1 MSKFVYPAIFSWSSE
16 DCTYYVT
23 FPDIESCFTD
33 GDSIAEAMENAS
45 DALNLMLYYTEKT
58 GEALPEPTPLEK
70 VPVPAN
76 GFVNLVMA
84 DTAAYQEVIE
94 RENNPINYARKK
106 AGMNIKQLA
115 ALLDAPYRTVQEW
128 NAGRRMPPKWVQNLI
143 VDKIQATV

>member
-45 DALNLMLYYTEKT
+45 DALNLMLYYMEKT

-115 ALLDAPYRTVQEW
+115 ARIVLSRNGMQVAGCHQSGCKTSLWTRYRLLY
-128 NAGRRMPPKWVQNLI
+128 KF
-143 VDKIQATV
+143 